1 MSRPTENRAAEAGR
15 VPDLRFRR
23 PEATDGVRIW
33 DLVAACPPLDRNSI
47 YCNILQCTH
56 FAETCVLVEQDGE
69 PVGWIAGYLLPAK
82 PRTLFVWQVAVHEK
96 ARGLGLAR
104 RMLFAL
110 LERPA
115 LERVEFIRTTVTPE
129 NEASRALFRSFAAR
143 ADAAFDEGPGFDA
156 QAHFDRRHDSE
167 RLITIGPIPRAAR
180 RCAVDRSVA

>member
-23 PEATDGVRIW
+23 PEAADGVRVW

-56 FAETCVLVEQDGE
+56 FAETCVLVEHDGE
-69 PVGWIAGYLLPAK
+69 PVGWVSGYLPPAE
-82 PRTLFVWQVAVHEK
+82 PRTLFIWQVAVHEK

-104 RMLFAL
+104 RMLLAL

-115 LERVEFIRTTVTPE
+115 LRHVEFIRTTVTPD
-129 NEASRALFRSFAAR
+129 NEASRALFRSVAAR

-156 QAHFDRRHDSE
+156 QAHFDGRHDSE
-167 RLITIGPIPRAAR
+167 RLITIGPMPPRAR
-180 RCAVDRSVA
+180 HDRSAA

>member
-1 MSRPTENRAAEAGR
+1 MSRPTENRAAAAGR
-15 VPDLRFRR
+15 APGLRFRR
-23 PEATDGVRIW
+23 PDAADGVRVW
-33 DLVAACPPLDRNSI
+33 ELVAACPPLDRNSI

-69 PVGWIAGYLLPAK
+69 PVGWISGYLP
-82 PRTLFVWQVAVHEK
+82 PTESRTLFVWQVAVHEK

-115 LERVEFIRTTVTPE
+115 LERAEFIRTTVTPD

-143 ADAAFDEGPGFDA
+143 ADAAFAEGPGFDE
-156 QAHFDRRHDSE
+156 QAHFQGRHDSE

-180 RCAVDRSVA
+180 RSAEDRSAA